1 MSARRVVPT
10 RTTPRLVLRGFT
22 ASDRAPFAAMNAD
35 PVVMEHYPSVLTH
48 EQSDAYVDR
57 VESTWAQ
64 RGLGL
69 WAVEQRSTSAFV
81 GYVGLWPV
89 PREVQGAIGSGSA
102 VEVGWRLAASA
113 WGQGFATEGAREAVR
128 FGFDEVGLAEIVSFT
143 SVGNERSRAVM
154 RRLGMR
160 HDLAGDFDHPSLP
173 VGHRLRRHVL
183 YRLPAPQAGAVA
195 GSAAHATPTSRNPT
209 RS

>member
-1 MSARRVVPT
+1 MSARQVVPT
-10 RTTPRLVLRGFT
+10 LATPRLVLRGFT
-22 ASDRAPFAAMNAD
+22 PSDRAPFAAMNAD
-35 PVVMEHYPSVLTH
+35 PVVMEHYPSVLTR
-48 EQSDAYVDR
+48 EQSDTFVDR
-57 VESTWAQ
+57 IEATWTQ

-69 WAVEQRSTSAFV
+69 WVVQRRDSGLVV

-89 PREVQGAIGSGSA
+89 PDAVQVAIGAGPA

-128 FGFDEVGLAEIVSFT
+128 FGFDDLGLAEIVSFT
-143 SVGNERSRAVM
+143 SVGNDRSRSVM
-154 RRLGMR
+154 HRLGMR
-160 HDLAGDFDHPSLP
+160 HDPAGDFDHPALP

-183 YRLPAPQAGAVA
+183 YRLAARQGGATA
-195 GSAAHATPTSRNPT
+195 GSAAHATLTSRNPT